1 MKESVLLPE
10 RSLTY
15 LYPEYNSEKMAPAR
29 QIVFINQATG
39 YLTIDILNAFVGYFD
54 EVVLIT
60 GSVRVQDTPLDH
72 RIKLESIVRYNR
84 GSNFKKMVS
93 WMVASIQVFRLL
105 KFRYNSYDKFF
116 FTVPPT
122 AYLMAP
128 WFRGK
133 YSILVFD
140 LYPDALK
147 ANGFSEKGLLCRR
160 WSRRNQRVFMHAHMI
175 YTLSDAMRTGIN
187 SYAPDS
193 AITVIPNWSAFS
205 HLKPIPKERNNILKR
220 DGLQNKFIVQYSGNI
235 GVTHNVETLLD
246 VANTLREETDIIF
259 QIIGR
264 GERSNEIS
272 RRIKTD
278 GLTNCLM
285 LPFRDDSE
293 LYESLC
299 EADIAVI
306 ILDDK
311 TPDVSIPSKIY
322 NIMAAGLPV
331 LAIASPDSGIGDLIR
346 SHKIGEVFEKTNIN
360 DMCQFIRKLKHDSKQ
375 RSLYSSCS
383 LEASGLFT
391 SKNAEIYLGSYIDN
405 E

>member
-1 MKESVLLPE
+1 MDPLRRL
-10 RSLTY
+10 
-15 LYPEYNSEKMAPAR
+15 
-29 QIVFINQATG
+29 VFINQATG
-39 YLTIDILNAFVGYFD
+39 YLTIDIVNAFVSYFD
-54 EVVLIT
+54 EIVLIT

-72 RIKLESIVRYNR
+72 RIRLESIVRYNR

-93 WMVASIQVFRLL
+93 WMVASVQIFLLL
-105 KFRYNSYDKFF
+105 KFRYNRYDKFF

-147 ANGFSEKGLLCRR
+147 ANGFSEKGLLCRW

-220 DGLQNKFIVQYSGNI
+220 DGLQDKFIVQYSGNI

-264 GERSNEIS
+264 GERSNEIA
-272 RRIKTD
+272 RQIKTD

-311 TPDVSIPSKIY
+311 TPDISIPSKIY
-322 NIMAAGLPV
+322 NIMSAGLPIM
-331 LAIASPDSGIGDLIR
+331 AIASHDSGLAELVTRHQLG
-346 SHKIGEVFEKTNIN
+346 KVFEKN
-360 DMCQFIRKLKHDSKQ
+360 DISGMRKFIHELMSNEKQ
-375 RSLYSSCS
+375 RSLYSSNS
-383 LEASGLFT
+383 LEASGIYT
-391 SKNAEIYLGSYIDN
+391 SQNAGLYLSSYIEKTIDQV
-405 E
+405 